1 MPPIRNNVTDKVWEI
16 CPGSGEEDSH
26 RHGTDITT
34 TKTLPTRTPMLRD
47 LDSILDVIQCQFV
60 LTWEAESIHSCHWSK
75 LNLNDYSLSKVA
87 ITGHITATEEM
98 LRNKSQNYIQ
108 AAWERTDT
116 DTKQILQRQHL
127 LWQENVS
134 SEVFK
139 FESSLSVWHKVSFNM
154 VTRVSPLEPLFLN
167 W

>member
-1 MPPIRNNVTDKVWEI
+1 
-16 CPGSGEEDSH
+16 
-26 RHGTDITT
+26 
-34 TKTLPTRTPMLRD
+34 MLRD

-98 LRNKSQNYIQ
+98 LRNKSENYIQ

-127 LWQENVS
+127 L
-134 SEVFK
+134 
-139 FESSLSVWHKVSFNM
+139 
-154 VTRVSPLEPLFLN
+154 
-167 W
+167 